1 MAHQLGGL
9 EVLEEADVSIPVILP
24 YENVYVIQVGNR
36 PYRLSGASLLSDAPS
51 YFSNFFCQEENNK
64 KTLFVDR
71 SPVVFEKIYL
81 HLQGYH
87 VGAES
92 DLDFIHL
99 WLDAFYFGL
108 TKLQRLLRNEPLF
121 ATIGDRLFRIPRYL
135 FRAENCPNFFLIN
148 SDNLIME
155 TLPAGVPSPMIRPP
169 PQRPHL
175 TVNRSPQLFAD
186 LMEILWGNMH
196 VIKDDNH
203 RLLLVKE
210 CRYYRFL
217 ELEQRIMPH
226 KIVYNPITLEEEIIM
241 KLENLSS
248 SGVENNSSN
257 FQEET
262 VSTYVRPRI
271 VAEPRRTL
279 IVQIDAN
286 AQSELK
292 LILSRKT
299 EVALLVVTGR
309 TINALTSVFPA
320 IMMNYADDVEAGKL
334 TLLCGLLKA
343 NVTINGIQLR
353 HDWYLD
359 FLTRSGLE
367 PEHKMQKVSADGDYV
382 EFKIVKS
389 MWRVIQRQHRI
400 RLHAV
405 AIEALSDNY
414 YYHQSLSFL

>member
-1 MAHQLGGL
+1 MAQIAGL
-9 EVLEEADVSIPVILP
+9 EILEEADVSIPIILP

-36 PYRLSGASLLSDAPS
+36 PFRLSGASLLSDAPS

-87 VGAES
+87 VTVES

-108 TKLQRLLRNEPLF
+108 KKLQRLLRNERLF
-121 ATIGDRLFRIPRYL
+121 ATIGDRLFKIPRFL

-148 SDNLIME
+148 SENLIME
-155 TLPAGVPSPMIRPP
+155 TLPTGVPGPMIRPP

-175 TVNRSPQLFAD
+175 TVSRSPQLFAD
-186 LMEILWGNMH
+186 LLEILWGNMH
-196 VIKDDNH
+196 VIKDDHH
-203 RLLLVKE
+203 RQLLVKE

-217 ELEQRIMPH
+217 ELEQRLLPH
-226 KIVYNPITLEEEIIM
+226 KIVFNPITLEEEIIM
-241 KLENLSS
+241 KLENLSP
-248 SGVENNSSN
+248 SGVENTSTSIH
-257 FQEET
+257 EEIL
-262 VSTYVRPRI
+262 STYVRPLI
-271 VAEPRRTL
+271 VGEPRRTL
-279 IVQIDAN
+279 IVQIDASP
-286 AQSELK
+286 QSELK

-299 EVALLVVTGR
+299 EVPLLVMTGKL
-309 TINALTSVFPA
+309 INTMTGVFPDI
-320 IMMNYADDVEAGKL
+320 IMSYGDDAEAGKL
-334 TLLCGLLKA
+334 TLLCGLLKS
-343 NVTINGIQLR
+343 NVRINGIQLR

-359 FLTRSGLE
+359 FLTRNGME
-367 PEHKMQKVSADGDYV
+367 PEQKMQKISADGDYV

-414 YYHQSLSFL
+414 YFHQSLDFL